1 MLVLNREDWQTIIK
15 HALAGWPN
23 EACGLLAGE
32 VEGEHKKVRQVYLL
46 TNLDQSPEHFSMDP
60 VEQFAAVREMRRHGW
75 VMLGNFHS
83 HPASP
88 ARPSAEDM
96 RLAFDPA
103 MSYVIVSLQAK
114 EKPIAKSFRIK
125 DGTAAEEVLLIR
137 DNDDEEAG

>member
-1 MLVLNREDWQTIIK
+1 MLELNREHWQTIIK
-15 HALAGWPN
+15 HALAGLPN

-60 VEQFAAVREMRRHGW
+60 VEQFAAVKDMRRHGW

-83 HPASP
+83 HPATP
-88 ARPSAEDM
+88 ARPSAEDI

-103 MSYVIVSLQAK
+103 ISYVIVSLQAK
-114 EKPIAKSFRIK
+114 EEPNVKSFSIK
-125 DGTAAEEVLLIR
+125 DGTSDEETLVIR
-137 DNDDEEAG
+137 DHDDEEAG